1 MTGISTHKTAGHG
14 AQWGAESGAE
24 WDREWGT
31 GKLFPAPGFLHGK
44 ARFAGLAILGVLL
57 SGLVGGGPNAAARTL
72 PAQNPEAVQSARITA
87 IVDGDTVKLDTGAEV
102 RLTGIQAPKLPLGRK
117 GFRPWPLA
125 AKARAAL
132 TALSRDRQVR
142 LDYTGRRHDRW
153 GRLLAHL
160 HVGKTWLQRE
170 MLLRGLARVYTFPD
184 NRTHAAALYA
194 AEQKARIAGRG
205 IWALNWYRIL
215 PVADTDRHI
224 GTFQLVEGTV
234 MSTAIIRGRG
244 YLNFGADWR
253 TDFTIS
259 IAPKHMKL
267 FRAARIDIMAL
278 RDRRLR
284 VRGWL
289 VRRNGAMISVTHPEQ
304 IEFLTRE
311 ANPAKPTQ

>member
-1 MTGISTHKTAGHG
+1 MTGKSTHRTVG
-14 AQWGAESGAE
+14 QSSE
-24 WDREWGT
+24 WSTEWST
-31 GKLFPAPGFLHGK
+31 GSPSPALGFLHET
-44 ARFAGLAILGVLL
+44 ARFSGFAVLGALL
-57 SGLVGGGPNAAARTL
+57 SGLISDGPNAAARTL
-72 PAQNPEAVQSARITA
+72 PAQKPEAVQSTRITE

-102 RLTGIQAPKLPLGRK
+102 RLTGIQTPKLPLGRK
-117 GFRPWPLA
+117 GFLPWPLA
-125 AKARAAL
+125 VEARAAL

-153 GRLLAHL
+153 MRLLAHL
-160 HVGKTWLQRE
+160 HVGEIWLQRE

-194 AEQKARIAGRG
+194 AEQTARSAGRG

-215 PVADTDRHI
+215 PVAETDRHI

-234 MSTAIIRGRG
+234 MSTAIVRGRG

-259 IAPKHMKL
+259 IAPKHMLL
-267 FRAARIDIMAL
+267 FRAAQVDIMAL
-278 RDRRLR
+278 QDRRLR

-289 VRRNGAMISVTHPEQ
+289 VQRNGAMISATHPEQ

-311 ANPAKPTQ
+311 ANPVKPTSELKP